1 MSLGQILGRPREHCK
16 HTILRSNAKYSKIN
30 VLRTL
35 ILLYLPTRSEFSAAS
50 VAPAEG
56 IADRLAT
63 WERPVVT
70 DYELGVLL
78 CATRPQADAT
88 IEQGL
93 YKAIV
98 DRLSSFHLISPA
110 KEFKPGAV
118 FQLFGRPKP
127 SAMEV
132 ACAVDPFACVTHLSA
147 MEFHGL
153 TDRFSKILYLTT
165 PPDKEWREQA
175 QERMARDLGQHME
188 VHRAARLPMLRYLG
202 FERVEGVRVELMRRS
217 SRGAFKAIKSPSI
230 RVAMVGR
237 VFLDMVREPD
247 NCGGMQHVV
256 DAYREYGSQYLSLIV
271 EEIDRH
277 GRPIEKVRAGYLL
290 EEVCKIEHPRIDG
303 WKDFAQRGGSRMLDP
318 QGEYAPTFSETW
330 KLSINVPSLLT
341 DGRDGEGQAGEGL
354 AGEGT

>member
-1 MSLGQILGRPREHCK
+1 M
-16 HTILRSNAKYSKIN
+16 RSNAKYSKIN

-35 ILLYLPTRSEFSAAS
+35 ILLYLPTRSEFSAAA

-78 CATRPQADAT
+78 CATRPEADAT
-88 IEQGL
+88 IEQDL

-175 QERMARDLGQHME
+175 QERMARDLGQHMA

-256 DAYREYGSQYLSLIV
+256 DAYREYGSQYLSLILD
-271 EEIDRH
+271 EIDRH
-277 GRPIEKVRAGYLL
+277 GKPIEKVRAGYLL
-290 EEVCKIEHPRIDG
+290 EAVCRIQHPRIDG
-303 WKDFAQRGGSRMLDP
+303 WKEFAQRGGSRMLDP

-341 DGRDGEGQAGEGL
+341 DARAGENSGGEDLDGEG
-354 AGEGT
+354 T

>member
-1 MSLGQILGRPREHCK
+1 
-16 HTILRSNAKYSKIN
+16 LRSKINRCKIN

-35 ILLYLPTRSEFSAAS
+35 ILQRLLTKPKFSAA
-50 VAPAEG
+50 AIGLAEG

-70 DYELGVLL
+70 AYELGVLL
-78 CATRPQADAT
+78 CATQPDADDV
-88 IEQGL
+88 IEPAL

-110 KEFKPGAV
+110 KDFKPGAV

-165 PPDKEWREQA
+165 PPDKEWREQSE
-175 QERMARDLGQHME
+175 ERMARDLGQHMAM
-188 VHRAARLPMLRYLG
+188 HRAARLPMLRYLG

-217 SRGAFKAIKSPSI
+217 SRGAFKAIKSPAI

-256 DAYREYGSQYLSLIV
+256 DAYREYGSQYLSLILD
-271 EEIDRH
+271 EIDRH
-277 GRPIEKVRAGYLL
+277 GKPIEKVRAGYLL
-290 EEVCKIEHPRIDG
+290 EAVCRIQHPRIDG

-341 DGRDGEGQAGEGL
+341 DGRDGEGQAGEDL

>member
-1 MSLGQILGRPREHCK
+1 M
-16 HTILRSNAKYSKIN
+16 RSKIKRCKIN

-35 ILLYLPTRSEFSAAS
+35 ILQRLPTKPKFLAA
-50 VAPAEG
+50 AIGPAEG

-70 DYELGVLL
+70 AYDLGVLL
-78 CATRPQADAT
+78 CATQPDT
-88 IEQGL
+88 DDVIEPDL

-110 KEFKPGAV
+110 KDFKPGAV

-165 PPDKEWREQA
+165 PPDKEWREHA
-175 QERMARDLGQHME
+175 EERMARDLGQRLA
-188 VHRAARLPMLRYLG
+188 VYRAARLPMLQYLG

-217 SRGAFKAIKSPSI
+217 SRGGFKTIKSPAI

-256 DAYREYGSQYLSLIV
+256 DAYREYGSQYLSLILD
-271 EEIDRH
+271 EIDRH
-277 GRPIEKVRAGYLL
+277 GKPIEKVRAGYLL
-290 EEVCKIEHPRIDG
+290 EAVCRIQHPRIDG

-341 DGRDGEGQAGEGL
+341 DGRDGEGQAGEDL
-354 AGEGT
+354 AGEGS

>member
-1 MSLGQILGRPREHCK
+1 
-16 HTILRSNAKYSKIN
+16 
-30 VLRTL
+30 
-35 ILLYLPTRSEFSAAS
+35 
-50 VAPAEG
+50 
-56 IADRLAT
+56 
-63 WERPVVT
+63 
-70 DYELGVLL
+70 
-78 CATRPQADAT
+78 
-88 IEQGL
+88 
-93 YKAIV
+93 
-98 DRLSSFHLISPA
+98 
-110 KEFKPGAV
+110 
-118 FQLFGRPKP
+118 
-127 SAMEV
+127 
-132 ACAVDPFACVTHLSA
+132 
-147 MEFHGL
+147 
-153 TDRFSKILYLTT
+153 
-165 PPDKEWREQA
+165 
-175 QERMARDLGQHME
+175 DLGQHMA

-217 SRGAFKAIKSPSI
+217 SRGAFKAIKSPAI

-237 VFLDMVREPD
+237 VFLDMVREPY

-256 DAYREYGSQYLSLIV
+256 DAYREYGSQYLSLIL

-277 GRPIEKVRAGYLL
+277 GKPIEKVRAGYVL